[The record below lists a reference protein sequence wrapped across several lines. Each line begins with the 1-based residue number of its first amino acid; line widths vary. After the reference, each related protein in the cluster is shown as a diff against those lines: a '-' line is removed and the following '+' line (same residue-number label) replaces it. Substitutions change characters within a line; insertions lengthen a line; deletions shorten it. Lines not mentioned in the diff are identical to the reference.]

1 MKLEQI
7 SLPVNNEVLADYW
20 NQEADI
26 HSFFA
31 YPFEKDSF
39 AKRVNTIHKQSYKRE
54 ALVQVIRSY
63 MEPFGVSKQAEKH
76 LQELEEGALAIVGGQ
91 QAGVFTG
98 PLYSVYKAITV
109 ILLAHE
115 QRQALKL
122 PVVPVFWIAGED
134 HDLEEINH
142 TFTAVEGALKKRGYS
157 KRSNKKTM
165 ASTTTIDHEA
175 MEQLIKTV
183 FEDYGET
190 AYTEALLHEVLEASR
205 CSQTFTDFFTT
216 LMNRLFAAYGLL
228 MIDAAYEPLRELE
241 SDYFARLIEHN
252 EEIAQV
258 VVAQEQALQAAGYGK
273 PIEAT
278 SQNANLFY
286 IKDGERFLLE
296 RKDGYFVNALAQL
309 KLTKEELVHIAKH
322 SPEKLSNN
330 VVTRPLMQEMVF
342 PVLAFVG
349 GPGELAYWATL
360 GRAFSTLNLEMP
372 IFAPRLNISVVTRK
386 VQPLLDLH
394 QLTFEDVVAGKA
406 TQAKERFIA
415 SVQDEQVIAQVEEMQ
430 EALLEQYK
438 LVYTQLA
445 NNELHLDQTIEK
457 NKAYH
462 IKQFAYLK
470 NKISE
475 QTLQKHSVAIRQFN
489 IMNAEIFPHDSL
501 QERIFNPYQLMNQ
514 YGPTF
519 VEDLM
524 KLPLNIGPEHYVV
537 IC

>member
-20 NQEADI
+20 NQEANI

-63 MEPFGVSKQAEKH
+63 MERFGVSKQAEKH
-76 LQELEEGALAIVGGQ
+76 LQELEEGAFAVVGGQ

-109 ILLAHE
+109 ILLANE
-115 QRQALKL
+115 QRQALNL

-165 ASTTTIDHEA
+165 ASTTIIDHEA

-205 CSQTFTDFFTT
+205 YSQTFTDFFAT
-216 LMNRLFAAYGLL
+216 LMNRLFAEYGLL

-241 SDYFARLIEHN
+241 SDYFERLIEHN

-258 VVAQEQALQAAGYGK
+258 VVAQEQVLQAAGYGK

-286 IKDGERFLLE
+286 VKDGERFLLE

-309 KLTKEELVHIAKH
+309 KLTKEELLHIAKH
-322 SPEKLSNN
+322 TPEKLSNN
-330 VVTRPLMQEMVF
+330 VVTRPLMQEMVL

-386 VQPLLDLH
+386 VQPLLELH

-406 TQAKERFIA
+406 TKAKEQFIA
-415 SVQDEQVIAQVEEMQ
+415 SVQDEQVIAQVEDMQ

-445 NNELHLDQTIEK
+445 NNDLQLDQTIEK

-489 IMNAEIFPHDSL
+489 IMNAEIFPNDSW

-524 KLPLNIGPEHYVV
+524 ELPLNICPEHYVV